1 MIRKNFYLLPFL
13 LLFIFLLA
21 TFSFSQQKGSL
32 EKIVVSKT
40 EKTLEVRILL
50 SFFSYYRQFELS
62 GPNRVVID
70 CFDTRIIKAPRFLRV
85 NALGVRGIRTG
96 MFKPGIA
103 RVVFD
108 MLDGIPPYKIETIE
122 NGLRI
127 LFWPEE
133 EKVIEEKVEIE
144 IEDAICDMEVS
155 PARANLNDPILL
167 DMSASKNAKSM
178 EVEVFDKEG
187 MKITSQKLTPDSPKW
202 ETRFDQP
209 GEYFFKGK
217 AFSAEDKPSENL
229 CEARTY
235 INAPP
240 VSRLE
245 CSPRR
250 AQIQKPITLDAT
262 GSADPDGEVLRIDF
276 EITDEEGNIVD
287 RFTDNEKP
295 FSWEKVFE
303 DKGVYTVTAVGT
315 DDFGA
320 VSEPALVKVA
330 AREGKKRL
338 SILFDA
344 GAMAARG
351 QGTSYSWYMGGRLGL
366 LYEILPGTLDVII
379 SGGGAYTTE
388 SAPWKSF
395 YNGSLLLNLHVGPV
409 FIGAGAGVAARHK
422 ETLPKSYGE
431 AIANIGIDMFSI
443 RRTKISILF
452 EAAGPVSDLS
462 FKEHHKLAVGF
473 RLTF

>member
-1 MIRKNFYLLPFL
+1 MIWKNLYLFPF
-13 LLFIFLLA
+13 LFIFIILLA
-21 TFSFSQQKGSL
+21 TFSFSQQSGSL
-32 EKIVVSKT
+32 EKIVISKT
-40 EKTLEVRILL
+40 EKTLEVKVLL

-70 CFDTRIIKAPRFLRV
+70 CFDTRSIKVPSFLRV

-96 MFKPGIA
+96 MFRPGTA

-108 MLDGIPPYKIETIE
+108 MIDQIPPYKNESIE

-127 LFWPEE
+127 LFWQEE

-144 IEDAICDMEVS
+144 IEDAICDIKINPVK
-155 PARANLNDPILL
+155 ANVNDPIFV
-167 DMSASKNAKSM
+167 DMSGSKNAKSM

-187 MKITSQKLTPDSPKW
+187 MKITSQKLTPENPKW
-202 ETRFDQP
+202 ETRFDTP

-217 AFSAEDKPSENL
+217 AFTTEDKPSENL

-235 INAPP
+235 INSPP

-245 CSPRR
+245 CSPCKDR
-250 AQIQKPITLDAT
+250 ILKPITLDAT
-262 GSADPDGEVLRIDF
+262 GSTDPDGQVIRVDF
-276 EITDEEGNIVD
+276 EITDEEGNLVD
-287 RFTDNEKP
+287 RFTDNEMP

-303 DKGVYTVTAVGT
+303 YKGVYTVTAIGT
-315 DDFGA
+315 DDYGA
-320 VSEPALVKVA
+320 MSEPAQVNVVV
-330 AREGKKRL
+330 RGGKKRL
-338 SILFDA
+338 FILLDT
-344 GAMAARG
+344 GALAARG
-351 QGTSYSWYMGGRLGL
+351 QGTSYSWYMAGRLGIV
-366 LYEILPGTLDVII
+366 YEIFPGALDITI

-409 FIGAGAGVAARHK
+409 FIGAGAGVATKHK

-431 AIANIGIDMFSI
+431 AIANIGINMFNISK
-443 RRTKISILF
+443 TKFSILF
-452 EAAGPVSDLS
+452 EAAGPVTDLS
-462 FKEHHKLAVGF
+462 FKEHHKLIVGF
-473 RLTF
+473 RVTF

>member
-1 MIRKNFYLLPFL
+1 MIRKNLSFFPF
-13 LLFIFLLA
+13 LFIFIILLA
-21 TFSFSQQKGSL
+21 TFSFSQQRGSI

-40 EKTLEVRILL
+40 EKTLEVRVLL

-62 GPNRVVID
+62 GPNRVIID
-70 CFDTRIIKAPRFLRV
+70 CFDTRSIKAPRFLRV

-96 MFKPGIA
+96 MYKPGIA

-108 MLDGIPPYKIETIE
+108 MIDQIPPYKIERIE

-127 LFWPEE
+127 IFWPEE

-144 IEDAICDMEVS
+144 IEDAICDINVN
-155 PARANLNDPILL
+155 PVKANVNDPIFV
-167 DMSASKNAKSM
+167 DMSGSKNAKSM

-187 MKITSQKLTPDSPKW
+187 IKITSQKLTPDSPKW
-202 ETRFDQP
+202 ETRFEKP

-217 AFSAEDKPSENL
+217 AFSTEDKPSENIS
-229 CEARTY
+229 EARTY
-235 INAPP
+235 INSPP

-245 CSPRR
+245 CRPCK
-250 AQIQKPITLDAT
+250 AKIQKPITLDAT
-262 GSADPDGEVLRIDF
+262 GSADFAGELVRIDF

-303 DKGVYTVTAVGT
+303 DKGVYTVIAIGT
-315 DDFGA
+315 DDYGA
-320 VSEPALVKVA
+320 VSEPALIKVI
-330 AREGKKRL
+330 ARGGKKRL
-338 SILFDA
+338 SILLDA
-344 GAMAARG
+344 GALAARG
-351 QGTSYSWYMGGRLGL
+351 QGTSYSSYMSGRLGIV
-366 LYEILPGTLDVII
+366 YKILPGALDII
-379 SGGGAYTTE
+379 LSGGGGYTTE

-395 YNGSLLLNLHVGPV
+395 YSGSLLLNLHIGPV
-409 FIGAGAGVAARHK
+409 FIGAGAGVTTEHK

-431 AIANIGIDMFSI
+431 AIANIGIDIFNISK
-443 RRTKISILF
+443 TKFSILF
-452 EAAGPVSDLS
+452 EAAGPVTDLS
-462 FKEHHKLAVGF
+462 FKEHHKLMAGF

>member
-1 MIRKNFYLLPFL
+1 MTRKNLSLFPFL
-13 LLFIFLLA
+13 LLFIFLIA
-21 TFSFSQQKGSL
+21 TFSFSQQRGSI
-32 EKIVVSKT
+32 EKIVISKT
-40 EKTLEVRILL
+40 EKTIEVRVLL

-70 CFDTRIIKAPRFLRV
+70 CFDIRAIKAPRFLRV

-96 MFKPGIA
+96 MFKANIA

-108 MLDGIPPYKIETIE
+108 MLDGIPPYKIESID

-133 EKVIEEKVEIE
+133 VKVIEEKVEIE
-144 IEDAICDMEVS
+144 IEDAICDIKVN
-155 PARANLNDPILL
+155 PVRANVNDPILL
-167 DMSASKNAKSM
+167 DMSGSKNAKSM
-178 EVEVFDKEG
+178 EAEVFDKEG
-187 MKITSQKLTPDSPKW
+187 IQITSKKLTPEYPKW

-217 AFSAEDKPSENL
+217 AFSKKDKPSENI
-229 CEARTY
+229 CEARTF

-245 CSPRR
+245 CSPCR

-262 GSADPDGEVLRIDF
+262 GSTDPDGQVIRIDF
-276 EITDEEGNIVD
+276 EITDEEGNLVD
-287 RFTDNEKP
+287 RFTDNEMP

-303 DKGVYTVTAVGT
+303 DKGVYTVTAIGT

-320 VSEPALVKVA
+320 MSDPALVKVV
-330 AREGKKRL
+330 AREGRKRL
-338 SILFDA
+338 FIALDA
-344 GAMAARG
+344 DAMAARG
-351 QGTSYSWYMGGRLGL
+351 QGTSYSWYMGGRLGIV
-366 LYEILPGTLDVII
+366 YQILPGALDIII

-395 YNGSLLLNLHVGPV
+395 YNGSVLLNLHVGPV
-409 FIGAGAGVAARHK
+409 FIGAGAGVAAKHK

-462 FKEHHKLAVGF
+462 LKEHHKLAVGF

>member
-1 MIRKNFYLLPFL
+1 MTRKNLSLFPF
-13 LLFIFLLA
+13 LFIFIILLA
-21 TFSFSQQKGSL
+21 TFSFSQQRGSI
-32 EKIVVSKT
+32 EKIVISKT
-40 EKTLEVRILL
+40 EKTLEVRVFL
-50 SFFSYYRQFELS
+50 SFFSYFRQFELS

-70 CFDTRIIKAPRFLRV
+70 CFDTRSIKAPRSLRV

-96 MFKPGIA
+96 MYKPGIA

-108 MLDGIPPYKIETIE
+108 MIDQIPPYKIESIE

-133 EKVIEEKVEIE
+133 EKVIEEKVKIE
-144 IEDAICDMEVS
+144 IGDAICGIKVS
-155 PARANLNDPILL
+155 PVKANVNDPIFL
-167 DMSASKNAKSM
+167 DMSGSKNAKSM

-187 MKITSQKLTPDSPKW
+187 IKITSKKLTPGNPKW
-202 ETRFDQP
+202 ETRFDKP

-217 AFSAEDKPSENL
+217 AFSTEDKPSENL

-235 INAPP
+235 INSPP

-245 CSPRR
+245 CSPCKS
-250 AQIQKPITLDAT
+250 QIQKPITLDAT

-303 DKGVYTVTAVGT
+303 NKGVYTITAIGT

-320 VSEPALVKVA
+320 VSEPALIKVV

-338 SILFDA
+338 FILFDA
-344 GAMAARG
+344 GATAARG
-351 QGTSYSWYMGGRLGL
+351 QGASYSWYMGGRLGIV
-366 LYEILPGTLDVII
+366 YQILPGALDIII

-395 YNGSLLLNLHVGPV
+395 YNGNVLLNFHLGPV
-409 FIGAGAGVAARHK
+409 FIGAGAGVATKHK

-443 RRTKISILF
+443 SRTKISILF
-452 EAAGPVSDLS
+452 EAAGPVTDLS
-462 FKEHHKLAVGF
+462 FKEHHKLALGF